1 VDLATVIGLALGIL
15 GIMGGAFLEG
25 IPFQHLWGFS
35 AFMIVTVGTAGAT
48 IMSFPAENMKE
59 FFPVLRKAFKRQELD
74 PGAIVTQLVG
84 FATKA
89 RREGLLGLEE
99 ESETV
104 ADPFLK
110 KGLQLVVDG
119 TDIEMIRNI
128 METDIAFLE
137 ARHKVGES
145 MFGTF
150 GGFAPTLGIIGT
162 VLGLVH
168 ALGSLSESGA
178 GSNTDAI
185 LSVISAIATAFI
197 ATFYGIS
204 LANIFFLP
212 ISFKLKQNNQQE
224 VLLREVMLE
233 GILSI
238 SAGDNPRI
246 VEEKLKAFLPPKLK
260 MNMEAQKEAAAGR
273 EQQQ

>member
-1 VDLATVIGLALGIL
+1 MDLATWIGLGLGFF
-15 GIMGGAFLEG
+15 GVVGGALLDHMD
-25 IPFQHLWGFS
+25 PRSLLQLP
-35 AFMIVTVGTAGAT
+35 AFVIIFFGTSGAT
-48 IMSFPAENMKE
+48 MMSFPYDVVKE
-59 FFPVLRKAFKRQELD
+59 VIPVLKKAFQRQELD
-74 PGAIVTQLVG
+74 PTAIVTQLVG

-99 ESETV
+99 EAEAV
-104 ADPFLK
+104 GDPFLK

-137 ARHKVGES
+137 SRHKVGES
-145 MFGTF
+145 IFGTF
-150 GGFAPTLGIIGT
+150 GGFSPTLGIIGT
-162 VLGLVH
+162 VVGLVH
-168 ALGSLSESGA
+168 ALSAFGSGEADPVALVA
-178 GSNTDAI
+178 
-185 LSVISAIATAFI
+185 AIATAFI

-204 LANIFFLP
+204 FANLFFLP
-212 ISFKLKQNNQQE
+212 ISFKLKQNSQQE

-233 GILSI
+233 GILAI

-260 MNMEAQKEAAAGR
+260 VNLEAQKAEG
-273 EQQQ
+273 EKKQQEE

>member
-1 VDLATVIGLALGIL
+1 VDLATVIGLAVGWIGVVGGSLLDHLDPRALLQLPAFIIIFLGT
-15 GIMGGAFLEG
+15 
-25 IPFQHLWGFS
+25 S
-35 AFMIVTVGTAGAT
+35 GAT
-48 IMSFPAENMKE
+48 MMSFPIDSIKE
-59 FFPVLRKAFKRQELD
+59 TWPVLKKAFRRQELD
-74 PGAIVTQLVG
+74 PAAIVTQLVG

-99 ESETV
+99 EAE
-104 ADPFLK
+104 AIQDPFLK

-137 ARHKVGES
+137 SRHKVGES
-145 MFGTF
+145 IFGTF

-162 VLGLVH
+162 VIGLIH
-168 ALGSLSESGA
+168 ALSSFASGEA
-178 GSNTDAI
+178 DPVALVG
-185 LSVISAIATAFI
+185 AIATAFI

-204 LANIFFLP
+204 FANLIFLP
-212 ISFKLKQNNQQE
+212 ISFKLKQNSQQE

-233 GILSI
+233 GILAI

-246 VEEKLKAFLPPKLK
+246 VEEKLKAFLPPRMK
-260 MNMEAQKEAAAGR
+260 MDMEAAKAQGEGGEKE
-273 EQQQ
+273 E

>member
-1 VDLATVIGLALGIL
+1 MDLATITGLVLGLL
-15 GIMGGAFLEG
+15 GVFGGAVLDG
-25 IPFQHLWGFS
+25 TPIRALFQFA
-35 AFMIVTVGTAGAT
+35 AFIIIFFGTAGAT
-48 IMSFPAENMKE
+48 IMSFPFDSIKE
-59 FFPVLRKAFKRQELD
+59 FWGVLKKAFQRQELN

-99 ESETV
+99 EAE
-104 ADPFLK
+104 AIQDPFLK

-137 ARHKVGES
+137 SRHKVGES
-145 MFGTF
+145 IFGTL

-168 ALGSLSESGA
+168 ALLAFASGEA
-178 GSNTDAI
+178 DPVALVAAI
-185 LSVISAIATAFI
+185 GTAFI

-204 LANIFFLP
+204 FANLIFLP
-212 ISFKLKQNNQQE
+212 ISFKLKQNSQAE

-233 GILSI
+233 GILAI

-246 VEEKLKAFLPPKLK
+246 VEEKLKAFLPPKMK
-260 MNMEAQKEAAAGR
+260 MDMEAQKAAG
-273 EQQQ
+273 EGEEKEE

>member
-1 VDLATVIGLALGIL
+1 VDLATVIGLVLGIA
-15 GIMGGAFLEG
+15 GVVGGALLEG
-25 IPFQHLWGFS
+25 IRLTFLWKFS
-35 AFMIVTVGTAGAT
+35 AFMIVAVGSAGAT
-48 IMSFPAENMKE
+48 MMSFPFDSVKE
-59 FFPVLRKAFKRQELD
+59 FFPVLRKAFQRQELD

-99 ESETV
+99 EAETV

-137 ARHKVGES
+137 GRHKVGES
-145 MFGTF
+145 IFGTF

-168 ALGSLSESGA
+168 ALGELGSSDA
-178 GSNTDAI
+178 GNNVEAI
-185 LSVISAIATAFI
+185 IHVVASIATAFI

-233 GILSI
+233 GILAI

-260 MNMEAQKEAAAGR
+260 VNMEAQKEAAAGAR
-273 EQQQ
+273 EQ

>member
-1 VDLATVIGLALGIL
+1 MDIATVGGLLLGIFGVL
-15 GIMGGAFLEG
+15 GGALLDG
-25 IPFQHLWGFS
+25 TPLRALIQGA
-35 AFMIVTVGTAGAT
+35 AFVIIFMGTAGAT
-48 IMSFPAENMKE
+48 MMSFPFDTFKE
-59 FFPVLRKAFKRQELD
+59 FWPVLKKAFQRQELD

-99 ESETV
+99 EAE
-104 ADPFLK
+104 AIQDPFLK

-137 ARHKVGES
+137 SRHKVGES
-145 MFGTF
+145 IFGTL
-150 GGFAPTLGIIGT
+150 GGFSPTLGIIGT
-162 VLGLVH
+162 VVGLVH
-168 ALGSLSESGA
+168 ALSAFGSGEA
-178 GSNTDAI
+178 DAAA
-185 LSVISAIATAFI
+185 LVSAIATAFI

-204 LANIFFLP
+204 FANLIFLP
-212 ISFKLKQNNQQE
+212 ISFKLKQNSQQE

-233 GILSI
+233 GILAI

-260 MNMEAQKEAAAGR
+260 LDLEAQKAQGEGKG
-273 EQQQ
+273 EE

>member
-1 VDLATVIGLALGIL
+1 MDIATVVGLFLGFFGL
-15 GIMGGAFLEG
+15 FGGAIIEHVPMRILFN
-25 IPFQHLWGFS
+25 FS
-35 AFMIVTVGTAGAT
+35 AFVIVGVGTAGAT
-48 IMSFPAENMKE
+48 MMSFPIDSIKE
-59 FFPVLRKAFKRQELD
+59 FVPVLKKAFKKQELD

-99 ESETV
+99 EAE
-104 ADPFLK
+104 AIQDPFLK

-137 ARHKVGES
+137 SRHKVGES
-145 MFGTF
+145 IFGTF
-150 GGFAPTLGIIGT
+150 GGFSPTLGIIGT
-162 VLGLVH
+162 VLGLIH
-168 ALGSLSESGA
+168 ALGAMGE
-178 GSNTDAI
+178 GSSDAKE
-185 LSVISAIATAFI
+185 LVGSIATAFI

-204 LANIFFLP
+204 FANIIFLP
-212 ISFKLKQNNQQE
+212 ISFKLKQNSQQE
-224 VLLREVMLE
+224 VLMREVMLE
-233 GILSI
+233 GILAI

-260 MNMEAQKEAAAGR
+260 LDLEAQKAQGEGK
-273 EQQQ
+273 EKEE

>member
-1 VDLATVIGLALGIL
+1 MDLATVIGLALGVIGVL
-15 GIMGGAFLEG
+15 GGTLMEGVHMGVLFKL
-25 IPFQHLWGFS
+25 S
-35 AFMIVTVGTAGAT
+35 AFFIVGVGTAGAT
-48 IMSFPAENMKE
+48 MMSFPFDVIKE
-59 FFPVLRKAFKRQELD
+59 FIPVLKKAFLRQELN
-74 PGAIVTQLVG
+74 PAAIVTQLVG

-99 ESETV
+99 EAESV
-104 ADPFLK
+104 QDPFLK

-137 ARHKVGES
+137 ARHKIGEGV
-145 MFGTF
+145 FGTF
-150 GGFAPTLGIIGT
+150 GGFSPTLGIIGT
-162 VLGLVH
+162 VLGLIH
-168 ALGSLSESGA
+168 ALASMGEGA
-178 GSNTDAI
+178 ATGAE
-185 LSVISAIATAFI
+185 LAAAIATAFI

-204 LANIFFLP
+204 FANLFFLP
-212 ISFKLKQNNQQE
+212 ISFKLKQNSQQE

-260 MNMEAQKEAAAGR
+260 MDLEQAQQTAEGGEEKK
-273 EQQQ
+273 

>member
-1 VDLATVIGLALGIL
+1 VDLATVIGLALGLIGVL
-15 GIMGGAFLEG
+15 GGSIMEG
-25 IPFQHLWGFS
+25 IPIQVLFKMS
-35 AFMIVTVGTAGAT
+35 AFFIVGIGTAGAT
-48 IMSFPAENMKE
+48 IMSFPLESVKE
-59 FFPVLRKAFKRQELD
+59 TWPILKKAFQKQELQ

-99 ESETV
+99 EAEAVS
-104 ADPFLK
+104 DPFLK

-137 ARHKVGES
+137 ARHKIGEGI
-145 MFGTF
+145 FGTL
-150 GGFAPTLGIIGT
+150 GGFSPTLGIVGT
-162 VLGLVH
+162 VMGLIH
-168 ALGSLSESGA
+168 ALGKMGEGGA
-178 GSNTDAI
+178 GGAELAVAI
-185 LSVISAIATAFI
+185 STAFI
-197 ATFYGIS
+197 ATFYGIGF
-204 LANIFFLP
+204 ANILFLP
-212 ISFKLKQNNQQE
+212 LSFKLKQNSQQE

-260 MNMEAQKEAAAGR
+260 VDLEAQKETAEGGPKGK
-273 EQQQ
+273 E

>member
-1 VDLATVIGLALGIL
+1 MDLATVIGLAVGWLGVI
-15 GIMGGAFLEG
+15 GGSLADGLNIGQFLKTSGPAF
-25 IPFQHLWGFS
+25 IIIFF
-35 AFMIVTVGTAGAT
+35 GTAGAT
-48 IMSFPAENMKE
+48 IMSFPFDNIKE
-59 FFPVLRKAFKRQELD
+59 LWPVLKKAFQRQELN

-99 ESETV
+99 EAE
-104 ADPFLK
+104 AIQDPFLK

-137 ARHKVGES
+137 SRHKVGES
-145 MFGTF
+145 IFGTF

-162 VLGLVH
+162 VIGLVH
-168 ALGSLSESGA
+168 ALSEFGGGNSDANSLVAS
-178 GSNTDAI
+178 
-185 LSVISAIATAFI
+185 IATAFI
-197 ATFYGIS
+197 ATFFGIS
-204 LANIFFLP
+204 FANLIFLP
-212 ISFKLKQNNQQE
+212 ISFKLKQNSQAE

-233 GILSI
+233 GILAI

-246 VEEKLKAFLPPKLK
+246 VEEKLKAFLPPKMKLE
-260 MNMEAQKEAAAGR
+260 MEAQKAAG
-273 EQQQ
+273 EGEEKEE

>member
-1 VDLATVIGLALGIL
+1 VDLATWFGLGLGIL
-15 GIMGGAFLEG
+15 GVFGGALLDG
-25 IPFQHLWGFS
+25 TPIGALFQFA
-35 AFMIVTVGTAGAT
+35 AFVIIFFGTLGAT
-48 IMSFPAENMKE
+48 MMSFPYDTMKE
-59 FFPVLRKAFKRQELD
+59 IIPVLKKAFQRQELD
-74 PGAIVTQLVG
+74 PSAIVTQLVG

-99 ESETV
+99 EAEAV

-137 ARHKVGES
+137 SRHKVGES
-145 MFGTF
+145 IFGTF
-150 GGFAPTLGIIGT
+150 GGFSPTLGIIGT
-162 VLGLVH
+162 VIGLVH
-168 ALGSLSESGA
+168 ALSAFGSGEADPVALVA
-178 GSNTDAI
+178 
-185 LSVISAIATAFI
+185 AIATAFI
-197 ATFYGIS
+197 ATLYGIGF
-204 LANIFFLP
+204 ANLFFLP
-212 ISFKLKQNNQQE
+212 ISFKLKQNSQQE

-233 GILSI
+233 GILAI

-260 MNMEAQKEAAAGR
+260 VNLEAQKAEG
-273 EQQQ
+273 EGKQEE

>member
-1 VDLATVIGLALGIL
+1 MDLATIIGLFLGLL
-15 GIMGGAFLEG
+15 GVVGGALLEG
-25 IPFQHLWGFS
+25 VRLSILLKPS
-35 AFMIVTVGTAGAT
+35 AFLIVGFGSAGAT
-48 IMSFPAENMKE
+48 IMSFPSDSIRE
-59 FFPVLRKAFKRQELD
+59 FFPVLRKAFQKQELD
-74 PGAIVTQLVG
+74 PGAIVNQLVG

-99 ESETV
+99 EAE
-104 ADPFLK
+104 AIPDPFLK

-137 ARHKVGES
+137 SRHKIGES
-145 MFGTF
+145 IFGTF
-150 GGFAPTLGIIGT
+150 GGFSPTLGIIGT
-162 VLGLVH
+162 VLGLIH
-168 ALGSLSESGA
+168 ALGSMGEGGASTSGTEIA
-178 GSNTDAI
+178 G
-185 LSVISAIATAFI
+185 AIATAFI

-204 LANIFFLP
+204 FANIIFLP
-212 ISFKLKQNNQQE
+212 ISFKLKQNSQQE

-233 GILSI
+233 GILAI

-260 MNMEAQKEAAAGR
+260 VNLEAQKAQGEAKG
-273 EQQQ
+273 EE

>member
-1 VDLATVIGLALGIL
+1 MDLATVIGLALGLI
-15 GIMGGAFLEG
+15 GVVGGSLLDGTPLTALLQFAAFV
-25 IPFQHLWGFS
+25 I
-35 AFMIVTVGTAGAT
+35 IVVGTSGAT
-48 IMSFPAENMKE
+48 MMSFPMDTMKE
-59 FFPVLRKAFKRQELD
+59 FWPVLKKAFKKQELD

-99 ESETV
+99 EAE
-104 ADPFLK
+104 AIQDPFLK

-145 MFGTF
+145 IFGTL

-162 VLGLVH
+162 VVGLVH
-168 ALGSLSESGA
+168 ALSAFGSGEA
-178 GSNTDAI
+178 DAAA
-185 LSVISAIATAFI
+185 LVAAIATAFI

-204 LANIFFLP
+204 FANLIFLP
-212 ISFKLKQNNQQE
+212 ISFKLKQNSQAE

-233 GILSI
+233 GILAI

-246 VEEKLKAFLPPKLK
+246 VEEKLKAFLPPRMKLD
-260 MNMEAQKEAAAGR
+260 MEAAAKQG
-273 EQQQ
+273 EAKEEE

>member
-1 VDLATVIGLALGIL
+1 MDLATVIGLALGLIGIL
-15 GIMGGAFLEG
+15 GGAFLEG
-25 IPFQHLWGFS
+25 IPFQHLWGLS

-137 ARHKVGES
+137 ARHKVGEA

-168 ALGSLSESGA
+168 ALGGLSASA
-178 GSNTDAI
+178 GNNTDAI
-185 LSVISAIATAFI
+185 LEVIGAIATAFI

-260 MNMEAQKEAAAGR
+260 MNMEAQKDAAAGK
-273 EQQQ
+273 EQQ

>member
-1 VDLATVIGLALGIL
+1 
-15 GIMGGAFLEG
+15 
-25 IPFQHLWGFS
+25 
-35 AFMIVTVGTAGAT
+35 MIVTVGTAGAT

-59 FFPVLRKAFKRQELD
+59 FFPVLRKAFQRQELD

-104 ADPFLK
+104 GDPFLK

-137 ARHKVGES
+137 ARHKVGEA

-168 ALGSLSESGA
+168 ALGGLSASA
-178 GSNTDAI
+178 GNNTDAI
-185 LSVISAIATAFI
+185 LEVIGAIATAFI

-260 MNMEAQKEAAAGR
+260 MNMEAQKDAAAGK
-273 EQQQ
+273 EQQ

>member
-1 VDLATVIGLALGIL
+1 MDTATVLGLFLGFL
-15 GIMGGAFLEG
+15 GVLGGSLIEG
-25 IPFQHLWGFS
+25 VHPGVLFKFS
-35 AFMIVTVGTAGAT
+35 AFMIVAVGSAGAT
-48 IMSFPAENMKE
+48 IMSFPIDNVKE
-59 FFPVLRKAFKRQELD
+59 FIPVLKKAFKKQELD
-74 PGAIVTQLVG
+74 PAAIVTQLVG

-99 ESETV
+99 EAESIQ
-104 ADPFLK
+104 DPFLK

-137 ARHKVGES
+137 SRHKVGES
-145 MFGTF
+145 IFGTF
-150 GGFAPTLGIIGT
+150 GGFTPTLGIIGT

-168 ALGSLSESGA
+168 ALGSMGEGA
-178 GSNTDAI
+178 SDAKD
-185 LSVISAIATAFI
+185 LVAAIATAFI

-204 LANIFFLP
+204 FSNIIFLP
-212 ISFKLKQNNQQE
+212 LSFKLKQNSQQE

-233 GILSI
+233 GILAI

-246 VEEKLKAFLPPKLK
+246 VEEKLKAFLPPKMKLD
-260 MNMEAQKEAAAGR
+260 MEAQKGQGEDK
-273 EQQQ
+273 EKEE

>member
-1 VDLATVIGLALGIL
+1 VDIATVVGLALAWIGVL
-15 GIMGGAFLEG
+15 GGAYIEEVPANL
-25 IPFQHLWGFS
+25 IFS
-35 AFMIVTVGTAGAT
+35 ASAFFIVAFGSGGAT
-48 IMSFPAENMKE
+48 IMSFSWDNVKE
-59 FFPVLRKAFKRQELD
+59 FVPVLKKAFKKQELD

-99 ESETV
+99 EAEAIT
-104 ADPFLK
+104 DPFLK

-137 ARHKVGES
+137 SRHKVGES
-145 MFGTF
+145 IFGTF

-162 VLGLVH
+162 VMGLVH
-168 ALGSLSESGA
+168 ALGAFGA
-178 GSNTDAI
+178 GGADAST
-185 LSVISAIATAFI
+185 LVASIATAFV

-204 LANIFFLP
+204 FANLIFLP
-212 ISFKLKQNNQQE
+212 LSFKLKQNSQQE

-233 GILSI
+233 GILAI

-260 MNMEAQKEAAAGR
+260 LDMEAQKAQGEGK
-273 EQQQ
+273 EEE

>member
-1 VDLATVIGLALGIL
+1 VDLATIIGLSLGL
-15 GIMGGAFLEG
+15 GGVVGGAILEG
-25 IPFQHLWGFS
+25 VHLGVLFKFS
-35 AFMIVTVGTAGAT
+35 AFLIVVVGTVGAT
-48 IMSFPAENMKE
+48 IMSFPFDSIQEFWPVMK
-59 FFPVLRKAFKRQELD
+59 KAFQKQELQ

-99 ESETV
+99 EAEAV
-104 ADPFLK
+104 QDPFLK

-137 ARHKVGES
+137 ARHKIGEGIY
-145 MFGTF
+145 GTA
-150 GGFAPTLGIIGT
+150 GGFSPTLGIIGT
-162 VLGLVH
+162 VLGLIH
-168 ALGSLSESGA
+168 ALAQMGEGGA
-178 GSNTDAI
+178 GGAE
-185 LSVISAIATAFI
+185 LAAAIATAFI
-197 ATFYGIS
+197 ATFYGIAF
-204 LANIFFLP
+204 ANIFFLP
-212 ISFKLKQNNQQE
+212 LSFKLKQNSQQE

-260 MNMEAQKEAAAGR
+260 VDLEAQKEPAEGGK
-273 EQQQ
+273 